1 MDMNPELLKQL
12 LAEFE
17 EKQAV
22 TTEEINEIEKQIEE
36 LRARIELSRDRLKE
50 VEQDREKVGAM
61 KARYAE
67 GDWTGVLQD
76 LSKLRTEAP
85 APERSA
91 PEPALAAKVDKTP
104 KRSKNSAPE
113 ASDNGSGKNVEPEA
127 PPAPPVPPHMPP
139 PPPPKEPDAPPPAPP
154 APPAPPLAP
163 TMEMDMPQ
171 TLPTPSAPPAPPSEG
186 LFPFSQASQEQT
198 GDMPWGPTPAM
209 SWDSVNA
216 QSFPSSESTDPQL
229 TGYTLTPD
237 GNNPFLESGSKLG
250 IPNPQPFQGGQSMPA
265 PPQGFAPPPGFG
277 GAPDASA
284 TPAQAPPP
292 FPPGAPFPMPG
303 GPPPG
308 NPAPPAGFGA
318 PAGAAGNPDILST
331 AFDEEFDIAA
341 ALRGEN
347 EPGGEKE
354 EGDVKKIND
363 ALRGLFS

>member
-1 MDMNPELLKQL
+1 MPDMNPELLKQL

-50 VEQDREKVGAM
+50 VERDRDKVGAM
-61 KARYAE
+61 KARYAQ
-67 GDWTGVLQD
+67 GDWTSVLEELAKQKAE
-76 LSKLRTEAP
+76 S
-85 APERSA
+85 PERSA
-91 PEPALAAKVDKTP
+91 LEPPASPSGLAASAAKDKNS
-104 KRSKNSAPE
+104 KKSKNSTPE
-113 ASDNGSGKNVEPEA
+113 VSDNGSGKNVEPEA
-127 PPAPPVPPHMPP
+127 PP
-139 PPPPKEPDAPPPAPP
+139 EPPAPP
-154 APPAPPLAP
+154 APPLSEPEPEAPPVPPAPPLAP

-171 TLPTPSAPPAPPSEG
+171 TLPTPQAPPGEG
-186 LFPFSQASQEQT
+186 LFSFSQANQEQT
-198 GDMPWGPTPAM
+198 GDMPWAPAPAM

-216 QSFPSSESTDPQL
+216 QSFPPAETTDPQP

-237 GNNPFLESGSKLG
+237 GNNPFLEAGSKLG
-250 IPNPQPFQGGQSMPA
+250 IPNPQPFQPPQGMAPSQGFA
-265 PPQGFAPPPGFG
+265 PPQGFG
-277 GAPDASA
+277 GAPE
-284 TPAQAPPP
+284 AQGVSAPPP

-303 GPPPG
+303 GSAPG
-308 NPAPPAGFGA
+308 GPAPGSVPSGGSVV
-318 PAGAAGNPDILST
+318 NPDILST

-347 EPGGEKE
+347 EPGGDKE